1 MEGLLI
7 FATGIEK
14 VVERHAIF
22 YFIFVIIVKRCFIVI
37 GGLYLGPC
45 CIAAGREELCNYGV
59 IWDLNVTVYKI

>member
-22 YFIFVIIVKRCFIVI
+22 YFIFVIVKRFIAI

-59 IWDLNVTVYKI
+59 IWDLNVTVYQI

>member
-7 FATGIEK
+7 FATGIEI

-22 YFIFVIIVKRCFIVI
+22 YFIFVIIVKRFVVI

-45 CIAAGREELCNYGV
+45 CIVAGREECCSYGL
-59 IWDLNVTVYKI
+59 ILNASVTVYQI

>member
-7 FATGIEK
+7 FATGIEI

-37 GGLYLGPC
+37 GGLHLGPC
-45 CIAAGREELCNYGV
+45 CIAAGRKECCSYDIIL
-59 IWDLNVTVYKI
+59 DTSVTVYKI

>member
-22 YFIFVIIVKRCFIVI
+22 YVITVNRFIVI

-45 CIAAGREELCNYGV
+45 CIAAGRKECCSYG
-59 IWDLNVTVYKI
+59 IILNASVTVYKI